1 MPKRLLENYQE
12 RPNKRSKKQLYP
24 KDDINI
30 DPEMAKYKRQE
41 RIKERKRKGED
52 NKPNQIVQQG
62 LKRRCLNIA
71 QKHAYL
77 SLPYGMIYFPPEYI
91 QYLKESY
98 KQRSYCGK
106 PDYKCKY
113 CNAIFW
119 YDERNKYDS
128 KRGNGEILYSNCCK
142 YGKIRIPKY
151 REPPQFLK
159 TLLNQNEDKKS
170 KHFLQ
175 KIRQYNSMFAFTSMG
190 GNIDKTINQGEGPYV
205 FRVNGQIHHHIGSLL
220 PEPNKIPKF
229 AELYIFDTKNE
240 IENRLRALTKEEPD
254 RHDLNPA
261 IIKGLQE
268 MLDQHNPLVKIFRHA
283 RDLFEEHKG
292 IDISIRILGANKGD
306 PIQYEMPY
314 SEDLAMLIV
323 GDITAENYKR
333 DIIVSTKKKSLQR
346 ISIFHPAY
354 LPLQYPL
361 LFPYG
366 ERGFQLGIKYHEDT
380 TSPIR
385 RKRKGKRNTM
395 TVHEFLKYHMHFRDD
410 QPNPW
415 LCYGRLS
422 KQAIVDAR
430 AMEDEDRLQY
440 IARNQDKLRAEYI
453 KGIFDAVEKG
463 MQEGNQI
470 GKRVLLPSSHIGC
483 RRYIIQ
489 NYHDGIAIC
498 RVYGPPD
505 LFITFTCN
513 PKWPEITS
521 TILESQHPNDRPDII
536 VRIFHMKL
544 QQLLDDICSGTIFG
558 PILAILYSIE
568 FQKRGLPHVHI
579 LVWVDKKG
587 NEITAEIID
596 AWITAEIPD
605 PTTDPLGYILVSEHM
620 LHGPCGEKNLNCPCM
635 KKGRCSKFYPKEFQE
650 ETTFTHTGF
659 TVYRRRDTGIYIRR
673 DNHNLDN
680 RWVVPHNL

>member
-1 MPKRLLENYQE
+1 LKIIKSDPI
-12 RPNKRSKKQLYP
+12 SGVKKQLYP

-41 RIKERKRKGED
+41 RIKERKHKGED

-229 AELYIFDTKNE
+229 AELYIFNTKNE
-240 IENRLRALTKEEPD
+240 IENRLRALTKEELD

-333 DIIVSTKKKSLQR
+333 DIIVSTKK
-346 ISIFHPAY
+346 
-354 LPLQYPL
+354 
-361 LFPYG
+361 
-366 ERGFQLGIKYHEDT
+366 
-380 TSPIR
+380 
-385 RKRKGKRNTM
+385 
-395 TVHEFLKYHMHFRDD
+395 
-410 QPNPW
+410 
-415 LCYGRLS
+415 
-422 KQAIVDAR
+422 
-430 AMEDEDRLQY
+430 
-440 IARNQDKLRAEYI
+440 
-453 KGIFDAVEKG
+453 
-463 MQEGNQI
+463 
-470 GKRVLLPSSHIGC
+470 RV
-483 RRYIIQ
+483 
-489 NYHDGIAIC
+489 
-498 RVYGPPD
+498 
-505 LFITFTCN
+505 
-513 PKWPEITS
+513 
-521 TILESQHPNDRPDII
+521 
-536 VRIFHMKL
+536 
-544 QQLLDDICSGTIFG
+544 CS
-558 PILAILYSIE
+558 
-568 FQKRGLPHVHI
+568 
-579 LVWVDKKG
+579 
-587 NEITAEIID
+587 
-596 AWITAEIPD
+596 
-605 PTTDPLGYILVSEHM
+605 
-620 LHGPCGEKNLNCPCM
+620 
-635 KKGRCSKFYPKEFQE
+635 
-650 ETTFTHTGF
+650 
-659 TVYRRRDTGIYIRR
+659 VYRYFILHICHYNIHYYSHTVKEDF
-673 DNHNLDN
+673 N
-680 RWVVPHNL
+680 